1 MCLAQRRRKPV
12 GRDPGGAGRGC
23 DELPWCCSRILILHT
38 YIHISIGGSRRGYFC
53 GILCLFFL
61 SFLVITTG
69 LVLIKYYYW
78 NSWTFCGG
86 QRRRF
91 YIYYLRWD
99 STYDFTTA
107 SPKLSRA
114 SSAAKAIMYV
124 TQNFSTPTATKTKIV
139 QSWFFSSSCSHPC
152 QFVFPHYP
160 LQPISGHIPP
170 RAHFN
175 FLKGNKPPF

>member
-1 MCLAQRRRKPV
+1 MCLAQCRRKPV

-139 QSWFFSSSCSHPC
+139 QSWFFSSSVPICFSSLPSSSNLGPHPSKNT
-152 QFVFPHYP
+152 F
-160 LQPISGHIPP
+160 
-170 RAHFN
+170 
-175 FLKGNKPPF
+175 